1 MEKRRVRLE
10 INGVVCGLITQE
22 SDEYMRSLANEL
34 EEKLME
40 VQLASPYITREAAA
54 LTVAL
59 NYCDDARKN
68 GQKRKQLQDR
78 VDELEVEAEVWHEER
93 ADMVQNGPNPE
104 TRARIENLIRR
115 NNALQEIAG
124 EVDELRRK
132 AAALEKEKK
141 ALEERAAGGPQLEA
155 LHREVEQLREENQR
169 LHQGMAGAAPD
180 NEALLEELE
189 KLAADNAALKQAV
202 EEKESQA
209 QKAEQERQ
217 ATVSAAKRAVEEA
230 KRLVDEARAGTG
242 ESSGAVP
249 EGQTSLLGAGLE
261 EEAGEGPQKQPHKRK
276 NPLRHEEDFEQEGF
290 VSFFEKK

>member
-132 AAALEKEKK
+132 P
-141 ALEERAAGGPQLEA
+141 RPW
-155 LHREVEQLREENQR
+155 
-169 LHQGMAGAAPD
+169 
-180 NEALLEELE
+180 
-189 KLAADNAALKQAV
+189 
-202 EEKESQA
+202 
-209 QKAEQERQ
+209 
-217 ATVSAAKRAVEEA
+217 KRRRRPWKSV
-230 KRLVDEARAGTG
+230 RR
-242 ESSGAVP
+242 
-249 EGQTSLLGAGLE
+249 
-261 EEAGEGPQKQPHKRK
+261 EGPSWRRSTGKWSSCGRK
-276 NPLRHEEDFEQEGF
+276 TSGCARGWQGLPRTTRPSWRSWKNWLRTTPP
-290 VSFFEKK
+290 

>member
-34 EEKLME
+34 EEMLME

-141 ALEERAAGGPQLEA
+141 ALEERAAGGPQLRRSTGKWSSCGRKTSGCA
-155 LHREVEQLREENQR
+155 REWQGLPQTTRPSWRSWKNWLRTT
-169 LHQGMAGAAPD
+169 P
-180 NEALLEELE
+180 
-189 KLAADNAALKQAV
+189 
-202 EEKESQA
+202 
-209 QKAEQERQ
+209 
-217 ATVSAAKRAVEEA
+217 
-230 KRLVDEARAGTG
+230 
-242 ESSGAVP
+242 P
-249 EGQTSLLGAGLE
+249 
-261 EEAGEGPQKQPHKRK
+261 
-276 NPLRHEEDFEQEGF
+276 
-290 VSFFEKK
+290 

>member
-1 MEKRRVRLE
+1 MLF
-10 INGVVCGLITQE
+10 
-22 SDEYMRSLANEL
+22 RS
-34 EEKLME
+34 
-40 VQLASPYITREAAA
+40 
-54 LTVAL
+54 TVAL

-169 LHQGMAGAAPD
+169 LRQGMAGAAPD

>member
-34 EEKLME
+34 EEMLME

-155 LHREVEQLREENQR
+155 LHREV
-169 LHQGMAGAAPD
+169 
-180 NEALLEELE
+180 
-189 KLAADNAALKQAV
+189 
-202 EEKESQA
+202 
-209 QKAEQERQ
+209 
-217 ATVSAAKRAVEEA
+217 
-230 KRLVDEARAGTG
+230 
-242 ESSGAVP
+242 
-249 EGQTSLLGAGLE
+249 
-261 EEAGEGPQKQPHKRK
+261 
-276 NPLRHEEDFEQEGF
+276 
-290 VSFFEKK
+290 